1 MSGGAGGMDPNA
13 MQNMMQNPSMKNL
26 MNNPDM
32 LSSALNMMKDPRNR
46 GMLDMMK

>member
-1 MSGGAGGMDPNA
+1 MAGGQMDPSK
-13 MQNMMQNPSMKNL
+13 MGDMMQNPSMKNL

-32 LSSALNMMKDPRNR
+32 ISNVLNMMKDPNNR